1 MLSDAKE
8 LASDQQHDADV
19 GVVGAGATGISI
31 ARELSGNGVSA
42 ALALRLADHIKK
54 QLVD

>member
-8 LASDQQHDADV
+8 LASDQQLDV